1 VSRDVIILLAC
12 AAFIVGVIVLA
23 AIAVTR
29 QGHPGA
35 HCAGR
40 ALNVPARQVAG
51 AAARRAPS
59 PVETETATGAA
70 PGRARP
76 GAVRGGQAPPR
87 PARYGRHDGEIIIS
101 ERGEIEVRP
110 IAATGRHHASRPRLT
125 EPGTLPRAATPDAP
139 PWDTATTW
147 QPAIDE
153 RGPHF
158 FASEIECEDCER
170 ESGEPEEPV
179 YPCCEHC
186 HTDGAPC
193 LQLDS
198 HPLPCADGCNAP
210 VYGQAPVA
218 DVLEAE
224 RLAEAMIP

>member
-1 VSRDVIILLAC
+1 VEARHHREAVIVSVRLLDGHKGHHRATSAGIRPLRRARALLAS
-12 AAFIVGVIVLA
+12 IGLRLA
-23 AIAVTR
+23 WR
-29 QGHPGA
+29 E
-35 HCAGR
+35 R
-40 ALNVPARQVAG
+40 
-51 AAARRAPS
+51 
-59 PVETETATGAA
+59 
-70 PGRARP
+70 
-76 GAVRGGQAPPR
+76 PPR
-87 PARYGRHDGEIIIS
+87 PAAPPAPARRDSRRAFAEMAASRAAGIPPVGETPPRPTYYGRHDGAIVVG
-101 ERGEIEVRP
+101 ERNEVLVRP
-110 IAATGRHHASRPRLT
+110 VNGRYL
-125 EPGTLPRAATPDAP
+125 GTLPRRTTPDAP
-139 PWDTATTW
+139 PWDVITAQ

-186 HTDGAPC
+186 HTGGAPC
-193 LQLDS
+193 LQPDS